1 MQWIVSQIGAREHY
15 AIPRAF
21 HRSNQLARLYTDA
34 WCRWGRSL
42 LKHFP
47 EPARSL
53 SGRFH
58 PEIPSRL
65 VTSFTPRA
73 IYDAVRERLFYD
85 GLADEEYYKYH
96 LDIGRRFASNVRDR
110 LQRRSSSFEGIG
122 FFGFS
127 TGSRETLHLLQDT
140 KAFTVLDQ
148 ISPGRAEKEIVL
160 DEIER
165 WPGWAT
171 TAPVIFPPFEQ
182 RTAEEWEMASRVL
195 VNSEWSKRA
204 LIEQGVPSN
213 KIVVVPLAYEPPVS
227 SGASEPSSPPT
238 ERPLRVLWL
247 GSVNLRKGIQYLIEA
262 AKRLTGRAIE
272 IRVVGP
278 LQITQQAQSTAPS
291 NLTFA
296 GRVPRR
302 EVAEEYRSADV
313 FVLPTLSDGFAITQ
327 LEAMAH
333 GLPVVT
339 TPRCGRVVT
348 NGEDGLI
355 IPPCDSESLAEAL
368 AKLDSQRDSI
378 PSMSEQA
385 LKTSRSYTIDHLGD
399 RLQSAFS

>member
-21 HRSNQLARLYTDA
+21 HRSNQLGRLYTDA

-42 LKHFP
+42 LKHLP

-65 VTSFTPRA
+65 VTSFTGRS
-73 IYDAVRERLFYD
+73 IYDAVRERFFYD
-85 GLADEEYYKYH
+85 NPTDDEYYKYH
-96 LDIGRRFASNVRDR
+96 LDVGRRFASNVRDSI
-110 LQRRSSSFEGIG
+110 QRRFSSFEGIG

-127 TGSRETLHLLQDT
+127 TGSHETLSLLQGT
-140 KAFTVLDQ
+140 EALTVLDQ
-148 ISPGRAEKEIVL
+148 ISPGRVEKEIVL

-165 WPGWAT
+165 WPEWAT

-195 VNSEWSKRA
+195 VNSDWSKQA

-213 KIVVVPLAYEPPVS
+213 KIVVVPLAYEPPES
-227 SGASEPSSPPT
+227 SSTVESSSPPT

-262 AKRLTGRAIE
+262 ARQLTGRAIE

-278 LQITQQAQSTAPS
+278 LQITEQAQSRATT

-296 GRVPRR
+296 ERVPRR
-302 EVAEEYRSADV
+302 KVSEEYRSADV

-348 NGEDGLI
+348 SGKDGII
-355 IPPCDSESLAEAL
+355 IPPYDADSLAEAL
-368 AKLDSQRDSI
+368 ATLDDQRDSI
-378 PSMSEQA
+378 PSMSAQA
-385 LKTSRSYTIDHLGD
+385 LKTSRSYTIDHLAQ
-399 RLQSAFS
+399 RLQSALF